1 MAAHSSILAW
11 RICRTEEPGGWQ
23 RVGHDS
29 VHRAEST
36 GGRQA
41 QLADRTRANA
51 FAEAAV
57 SVIGGEQEGQEL
69 ACGW

>member
-1 MAAHSSILAW
+1 M
-11 RICRTEEPGGWQ
+11 
-23 RVGHDS
+23 
-29 VHRAEST
+29 HRAEST